1 MVIFIMKKILGVI
14 ALIVIIALLLTPEKE
29 VRIRIIANSDSQID
43 QKMKMDVARHL
54 KIILLETRD
63 LSIIKKEV
71 EYLIS
76 DYNCDYQVNVTYKDQ
91 RYEPKY
97 IGDEIIPGGVYKTLV
112 IEIGEAKGKNY
123 WSMLY
128 PEYFNV
134 SFEEV
139 NSGDVEFGWWLI
151 DNLRG

>member
-1 MVIFIMKKILGVI
+1 MKKIFGGL
-14 ALIVIIALLLTPEKE
+14 LIIIVLILFLAPEKE
-29 VRIRIIANSDSQID
+29 VRIRIIANSDSSID
-43 QKMKMDVARHL
+43 QQMKLDVAKHL
-54 KIILLETRD
+54 KGLLLETRD

-76 DYNCDYQVNVTYKDQ
+76 DYHCDYSVNVTYKKQ
-91 RYEPKY
+91 KYSPKQV
-97 IGDEIIPGGVYKTLV
+97 DSKVIPGGVYKTLV
-112 IEIGEAKGKNY
+112 IELGKASGKNY

-139 NSGDVEFGWWLI
+139 NNGDVEFGWWLK
-151 DNLRG
+151 DFFRG

>member
-1 MVIFIMKKILGVI
+1 MKKVFGI
-14 ALIVIIALLLTPEKE
+14 IVIIIIVILLLSPEKE
-29 VRIRIIANSDSQID
+29 VRIRVIANSDSSID
-43 QKMKMDVARHL
+43 QRIKMDIAKYL
-54 KIILLETRD
+54 KDLLLETRD

-76 DYNCDYQVNVTYKDQ
+76 DYNCDHQVNVSYKDQ

-97 IGDEIIPGGVYKTLV
+97 IGEQVIPGGVYKTLV

-128 PEYFNV
+128 PQYFNV
-134 SFEEV
+134 SFEDV
-139 NSGDVEFGWWLI
+139 NSGDVEFGWWVI
-151 DNLRG
+151 DFLRG